1 MDTAPAPPEWRSY
14 HGRTEEEMRWARK
27 LITTISLVVALA
39 TVGVASTAS
48 AAPNNT
54 PPKSPGVC
62 NMFHVGDSTVG
73 FAGMDNSSHGQGYG
87 YDEMFDLVV
96 ASGCL
101 S

>member
-1 MDTAPAPPEWRSY
+1 MSK
-14 HGRTEEEMRWARK
+14 K

-54 PPKSPGVC
+54 PPNSPGVC

-73 FAGMDNSSHGQGYG
+73 FAGMDNSSHGQGY
-87 YDEMFDLVV
+87 DEMVDLVV

>member
-1 MDTAPAPPEWRSY
+1 MQFVPTTN
-14 HGRTEEEMRWARK
+14 GRRDEMSKR

-54 PPKSPGVC
+54 PPNSPGVC

-73 FAGMDNSSHGQGYG
+73 FTGMNNSSHGQGYG
-87 YDEMFDLVV
+87 YDEMFNLVV